1 MNNHQLFCPKCGND
15 TLIKNTLKSF
25 ACDSCGFVFFFNA
38 AAAVTGIIELPDGNI
53 VMTIRKHAPA
63 AGMLDLPGG
72 FVDYDETG
80 EEALRREIEE
90 ELNIEIDDIKYLTTI
105 PNTYIFKNIT
115 YKTLDIFFKCKAK
128 NIELIKPND
137 DVSEF
142 IFINPKEV
150 KLEQIGLDSVKKLF
164 SRPIQ

>member
-1 MNNHQLFCPKCGND
+1 MNNGKLFCPKCGDN
-15 TLIKNTLKSF
+15 TLIKNTFKSF
-25 ACDSCGFVFFFNA
+25 TCNSCGFVFFFNA

-53 VMTIRKHAPA
+53 IMTVRKHAPA

-72 FVDYDETG
+72 FIDYDETA
-80 EEALRREIEE
+80 EEALKREINE

-105 PNTYIFKNIT
+105 PNTYIFESVT

-142 IFINPKEV
+142 IFINPKKV

-164 SRPIQ
+164 NTVLR